1 MVGGSLMR
9 LTFYISIVIQ
19 FITGIVTFGGIFYK
33 LPKQDR
39 VLKDIL
45 GLETIVQLVE
55 GLFYIYIISS
65 LRYMRSNDITKRRYL
80 DWVITTPM
88 MLLSTIIYMEYENN
102 KLTNKIVN
110 TKEFINNNRKN
121 ITNMFLFNTLMLVSG
136 FLGETRIMLKSI
148 TIPIGFVFLFL
159 AFNIMYKNYVGKADI
174 NKRIFMLMIIIWSM
188 YGIAAIFPTI
198 LKNIS
203 YNILDII
210 SKNFYGL
217 YLFAKVRD
225 IATRTT

>member
-1 MVGGSLMR
+1 MIGNSFMK
-9 LTFYISIVIQ
+9 LTFYISIIIQ
-19 FITGIVTFGGIFYK
+19 LITGIVTFGGIFYK

-45 GLETIVQLVE
+45 GLETVVQLVE

-65 LRYMRSNDITKRRYL
+65 LRYMRSNVITKRRYL

-88 MLLSTIIYMEYENN
+88 MLLSTIMYMEYENN
-102 KLTNKIVN
+102 KLANKTVN
-110 TKEFINNNRKN
+110 TKEFINNNKKN
-121 ITNMFLFNTLMLVSG
+121 ITNMFLFNILMLVSG
-136 FLGETRIMLKSI
+136 FLGETGVMLKSMS
-148 TIPIGFVFLFL
+148 IPIGFVFLVL
-159 AFNIMYKNYVGKADI
+159 SFNIMYKNYVGKADI
-174 NKRIFMLMIIIWSM
+174 NKRIFMLMVLIWSM
-188 YGIAAIFPTI
+188 YGIAAMFPTI

-225 IATRTT
+225 IATQTT